1 MTIIETMLAKDPKG
15 SVNLRQGVLDES
27 SKLRSCNHGTV
38 AQFWDAFRYPGFP
51 ASQQP
56 AEQMNTKFKRDI
68 LAAGCSVQ
76 VQGQRLRAAK
86 ESDDTLLPSTQTGPS
101 HQPCGATETAPCRCL
116 RSWCRDGKQ
125 HVKLL

>member
-1 MTIIETMLAKDPKG
+1 VELWLLTIIETMLAKDPKG

-38 AQFWDAFRYPGFP
+38 AQFWDATRYPGFP

-68 LAAGCSVQ
+68 PTRQAAACKFVATSPCSE
-76 VQGQRLRAAK
+76 RI
-86 ESDDTLLPSTQTGPS
+86 
-101 HQPCGATETAPCRCL
+101 
-116 RSWCRDGKQ
+116 
-125 HVKLL
+125 